1 MRIAIVREVA
11 GKNLALL
18 LLFFSAISPLQAG
31 QFAYGLGYMATH
43 SDNITREASN
53 ERSEVV
59 HSYLAG
65 FSYLENTADL
75 VARVFAQATYYDY
88 QDDVFTDEDVYNLNS
103 SLVWTISP
111 QRFTWTVEDAYEETQ
126 IVATAADTPANRT
139 NINVFS
145 TGPDLYVR
153 LNPVNT
159 LAFGARVGNVS
170 TSEANI
176 DNDRLSASA
185 RWLYEANSYSAYS
198 LNFETLNV
206 NYDDTISNI
215 DYTRHDAF
223 ARVDYHPSRSQYL
236 IDLGATKISPERGK
250 ELEGSLTRL
259 SWIRQLTQESSFGLS
274 ASGEY
279 ADTGADI
286 LAASTAAGL
295 TIGAPGSTTTTLSSD
310 VVTGDVYYAKRA
322 NMFYTRRGSQFRVNF
337 SANTQ
342 DIDFEITPQD
352 RKENAG
358 FLEVGY
364 FYSETTSVILFTEQ
378 TKIEYQNFF
387 RRDTDRDSGIRL
399 GYRVSRS
406 IGLELEGRRTDRSS
420 TDPNAEFEENR
431 IFLSILYSSG
441 QLFAPM
447 HTR

>member
-198 LNFETLNV
+198 LNFETLDV

-342 DIDFEITPQD
+342 DIDFEITAQD

-358 FLEVGY
+358 FLEIGY

-431 IFLSILYSSG
+431 VFLSILYSSG

>member
-1 MRIAIVREVA
+1 MRIAIVGEVA

-198 LNFETLNV
+198 LNFETLDV
-206 NYDDTISNI
+206 NYDNTISNI

-352 RKENAG
+352 RKENTG

-406 IGLELEGRRTDRSS
+406 IGLELEGRRTDRTS

-431 IFLSILYSSG
+431 VFLSILYSSG

>member
-198 LNFETLNV
+198 LNFETLDV

-295 TIGAPGSTTTTLSSD
+295 TIGTPGSTTTTLSSD

-378 TKIEYQNFF
+378 AKIEYQNFF

>member
-1 MRIAIVREVA
+1 MRIATGGEVA

-18 LLFFSAISPLQAG
+18 LLFFSAVSPLQAG

-43 SDNITREASN
+43 SDNIERDASN
-53 ERSEVV
+53 ERSELV

-88 QDDVFTDEDVYNLNS
+88 QDDTFTDESVYNLNS
-103 SLVWTISP
+103 SLIWTISP

-126 IVATAADTPANRT
+126 ISTTVADTPANRT

-153 LNPVNT
+153 LSPVNT
-159 LAFGARVGNVS
+159 LAFGARAGDVS
-170 TSEANI
+170 TSETNI

-185 RWLYEANSYSAYS
+185 RWLYQATSFSIYSV
-198 LNFETLNV
+198 NFETLDV
-206 NYDDTISNI
+206 NYDDNASNI

-223 ARVDYHPSRSQYL
+223 VRADYHPSRSQYL
-236 IDLGATKISPERGK
+236 IDLGASKISPDRGE
-250 ELEGSLTRL
+250 ELEGTLTRL

-279 ADTGADI
+279 ADTGADV

-295 TIGAPGSTTTTLSSD
+295 SIGTPSSTTTALSSD
-310 VVTGDVYYAKRA
+310 VVTSDVYYAKRA
-322 NMFYTRRGSQFRVNF
+322 NMFYTRRGSQFRVDF
-337 SANTQ
+337 LANTQ
-342 DIDFEITPQD
+342 DIDFETTAQD
-352 RKENAG
+352 RKEYAG
-358 FLEVGY
+358 FLEVGF
-364 FYSETTSVILFTEQ
+364 FYSQATSVKLFTEQ
-378 TKIEYQNFF
+378 TRTEYLNFV
-387 RRDTDRDSGIRL
+387 RRDTDRDSGVRL

-420 TDPNAEFEENR
+420 TDPTAEFEENR
-431 IFLSILYSSG
+431 VFLSIVYSSG

>member
-1 MRIAIVREVA
+1 MRIAIVGEVA

-198 LNFETLNV
+198 LNFETLDV

-342 DIDFEITPQD
+342 DIDFEITAQD

-358 FLEVGY
+358 FLEIGY

-378 TKIEYQNFF
+378 AKIEYQNFF

-431 IFLSILYSSG
+431 VFLSILYSSG
-441 QLFAPM
+441 QLFSPM